1 MPRITTYSDA
11 RANLK
16 SICDEVA
23 EGGDPIIIRRTRG
36 RDVALVSLEELASLE
51 ETAHLLRSPRNMRRL
66 LESLEETRSGG
77 GESLTLEELRERFAL
92 DE

>member
-23 EGGDPIIIRRTRG
+23 EGGDPIIIRRSRG

-51 ETAHLLRSPRNMRRL
+51 ETAHLLRSPKNMRRL
-66 LESLEETRSGG
+66 LESLEEVRSGG
-77 GESLTLEELRERFAL
+77 GESLTLEAIHKKFAL